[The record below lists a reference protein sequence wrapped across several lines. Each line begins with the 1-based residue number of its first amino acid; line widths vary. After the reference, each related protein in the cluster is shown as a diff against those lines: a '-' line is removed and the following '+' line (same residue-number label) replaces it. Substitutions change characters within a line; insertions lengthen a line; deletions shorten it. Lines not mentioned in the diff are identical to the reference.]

1 MSRNLIALPVA
12 VVAVLAATGCG
23 SGGPA
28 EEASTSEP
36 VATTGSPSPT
46 EEPTPTEELSPT
58 EEARPTDDTPLEAAD
73 GTDLDACFDGT
84 CEVVVEAGTG
94 IGFDDKFDV
103 GTVQV
108 TAITD
113 DGVTLVLRDGMS
125 STSFGVGGGG
135 ASGGADGTEL
145 LGYTL
150 MSVSGDTAIIAFYP
164 EAR

>member
-1 MSRNLIALPVA
+1 MNRNLIALSAA
-12 VVAVLAATGCG
+12 VVAALALTGCG
-23 SGGPA
+23 SEPA
-28 EEASTSEP
+28 GEDPAS
-36 VATTGSPSPT
+36 ATTEPPATTESSSPVEEPSPT
-46 EEPTPTEELSPT
+46 EEPG
-58 EEARPTDDTPLEAAD
+58 PTDDTPLEAAD

-94 IGFDDKFDV
+94 IEFDDKFDV

-113 DGVTLVLRDGMS
+113 TGVSLVLRDGMS

-145 LGYTL
+145 LAYTL

-164 EAR
+164 EGR